1 MARTIFFLGNFGLSK
16 VAIYAIPLL
25 IAAVAPADVYGA
37 IEFGWAFALLAV
49 AVIFGAPLSGLNQR
63 YLVQKDRRVSDELAL
78 IAIVGGTLA
87 LLLWTG
93 AETFGARPEWAVALA
108 SLGVATLHNIAST
121 LFRMRGD
128 RTLTA
133 WFDGTATIVAAL
145 IVGALWLTQPTM
157 TVHGLGVAYALTAAG
172 IAAGGLA
179 LFLWLHEAGLIDRIA
194 RSWTVGLPML
204 AGGILAMWLGVGGR
218 MIVGF
223 VDASEV
229 ATYSVMFRVA
239 GLALG
244 IHQLAITA
252 LFARLYAARTREADR
267 LLLPFLAGVGALTA
281 LIALAAPPL
290 VHIVGFEALENGG
303 EPLFR
308 KALPIVCVQVFFW
321 IAFAM
326 LQLRVNR
333 SGLAG
338 RAVWPIFWVTILGT
352 ATIVGSAKLFSLG
365 LVGLCWG
372 IALHG
377 AAYFLAE
384 WFVLIRARLPHRRF
398 GQCALVFGLLLT
410 GIAIANQML
419 QPAI

>member
-1 MARTIFFLGNFGLSK
+1 MPRTLFFLANFGLSK

-25 IAAVAPADVYGA
+25 IAAVAPAEVYGA

-49 AVIFGAPLSGLNQR
+49 AVIFGAPLGGVNQR
-63 YLVQKDRRVSDELAL
+63 YLVQKDRRVADELAL
-78 IAIVGGTLA
+78 TAAVGGTIA
-87 LLLWTG
+87 LLLWAG
-93 AETFGARPEWAVALA
+93 AETWGASPEWAVALA

-128 RTLTA
+128 RVRTA
-133 WFDGTATIVAAL
+133 WFDGTATIVAGL
-145 IVGALWLTQPTM
+145 IVGGLWLTQPTM
-157 TVHGLGVAYALTAAG
+157 TVRGLGIAYALAAAG

-179 LFLWLHEAGLIDRIA
+179 LFLWLREAGLIDRVV
-194 RSWTVGLPML
+194 RSWTIGVPMIV
-204 AGGILAMWLGVGGR
+204 GGILAMWLGVGGR

-223 VDASEV
+223 VDTSFV
-229 ATYSVMFRVA
+229 AAYSVMFRVA

-252 LFARLYAARTREADR
+252 LYARLYGARTREADR
-267 LLLPFLAGVGALTA
+267 LFLPFLAGVGALTA

-290 VHIVGFEALENGG
+290 VHLVGFEALHDGG
-303 EPLFR
+303 EPMFR
-308 KALPIVCVQVFFW
+308 KALPIVCIQVFFW

-326 LQLRVNR
+326 LQLRINR

-338 RAVWPIFWVTILGT
+338 RAIWPILWVTLLGIAAIL
-352 ATIVGSAKLFSLG
+352 ASSRLFSLG

-372 IALHG
+372 IALHS
-377 AAYFLAE
+377 AAYFIAAWMVLA
-384 WFVLIRARLPHRRF
+384 RAKLPHRKV
-398 GQCALVFGLLLT
+398 GQCALVFGILLT
-410 GIAIANQML
+410 AIALVNQTL